1 MARTFLAVLV
11 AGIAPLLVLTLIV
24 TGTGFGLVEW
34 QPPNIWTDQFGTP
47 SSINE
52 VTALTVDATS
62 LYAAGYVGYSSSQYV
77 HPTPSYLFLSRYDLS
92 GRKVWTQ
99 QLGSLNFSEVS
110 AIAVGSNSI
119 YVAGDLSGSTFI
131 RKYDLN
137 GSEAQFQ
144 TGSGVGAMS
153 LSVGPSSLFAA
164 AGTSLREYDFD
175 GNVVWTKTWGN
186 STGSRPSVFA
196 ASTEVYATSEVSC
209 SGCNSVIA
217 KYDFNG
223 TLEWTRQIKDSSN
236 STGGWRST
244 GITGDATGIYVAGNY
259 AIGRTHAGF
268 VQKYDWDGKQGWSVQ
283 IAAPD
288 FSGLGDI
295 SLSATT
301 SGVYLMTTTSKDN
314 TFLMKYNAGNGNQ
327 VWSFQIPAI
336 GTHSVG
342 QNGVY
347 VGGSVSNNA
356 GYCCDAYIADF
367 DQSNSLILF
376 GMNPPYSF
384 LAVAAI
390 AGASILLVLWQRKR
404 YEKKARPRSS
414 SIDYRSRNR
423 PAETQRPQ

>member
-268 VQKYDWDGKQGWSVQ
+268 PPIHGKTQ
-283 IAAPD
+283 AA
-288 FSGLGDI
+288 
-295 SLSATT
+295 
-301 SGVYLMTTTSKDN
+301 
-314 TFLMKYNAGNGNQ
+314 AGQ
-327 VWSFQIPAI
+327 
-336 GTHSVG
+336 
-342 QNGVY
+342 
-347 VGGSVSNNA
+347 
-356 GYCCDAYIADF
+356 
-367 DQSNSLILF
+367 
-376 GMNPPYSF
+376 
-384 LAVAAI
+384 
-390 AGASILLVLWQRKR
+390 
-404 YEKKARPRSS
+404 
-414 SIDYRSRNR
+414 
-423 PAETQRPQ
+423 